1 MIHSSL
7 AFLVS
12 GHAQQGFNFFFSSPF
27 SVDCAF
33 SDILGRVEGFSPNPV
48 TSDLLPLDDVTRDM
62 GTVMDEF
69 SIAKCYRLQYI
80 YHNLANEAY
89 H

>member
-48 TSDLLPLDDVTRDM
+48 TSDPLPLDDVTRDM
-62 GTVMDEF
+62 GTALAGLFRLMNEF
-69 SIAKCYRLQYI
+69 SIAKCYRL
-80 YHNLANEAY
+80 
-89 H
+89 